1 MSQRGQRDA
10 LWSSL
15 LRHAVLPAGDRV
27 FSQRMM
33 RRLRF
38 LEEAQ
43 WWPREHVLELRD
55 QRLRALVEVAYREV
69 PFYRDLMRGRSLR
82 PQHIAGAADLSKL
95 PVVTKAMLRAAYPER
110 VTRPTGRRTY
120 EASTSGSTG
129 TNFRV
134 REDHETFGWY
144 LASFMLALEWAGW
157 RMGEPQVQTGMNP
170 ERSLSRRLKD
180 AALRCHYVSARD
192 LRDGHLDSVLDL
204 IQRKGIRHLWGY
216 PGSLYYLACRA
227 EARGWDTPLR
237 TAITWG
243 DMLHPQYR
251 STIERVFGARVND
264 TYGCGEGIQIAAQC
278 DVADGYHVHSLDVVV
293 EYLDEA
299 GEPVPVGES
308 GDVVVTRLHPGP
320 MPLIRYQ
327 VGDAAVGGGDRS
339 CPCGR
344 SFEMMERIEGRNA
357 DVVETPSGNRLIV
370 HFFTG
375 ILEYFPQIDTFQVVQ
390 NRPGAVVVRIVPA
403 AGYDDEVGRAVATRL
418 REAGA
423 DLEIAIELVPEIP
436 PTPGGKRRFVISE
449 LDGEAR

>member
-1 MSQRGQRDA
+1 MSRRGQRDA

-27 FSQRMM
+27 FGQRMM

-43 WWPREHVLELRD
+43 WWPRERVLEWRD
-55 QRLRALVEVAYREV
+55 ERLRALVEVAYREV
-69 PFYRDLMRGRSLR
+69 PFYRDLMRDRSVR
-82 PQHIAGAADLSKL
+82 PEDIAGAADLSKL
-95 PVVTKAMLRAAYPER
+95 PLVTKAMLLAAYPER
-110 VTRPTGRRTY
+110 ATRPTGRRTY

-134 REDHETFGWY
+134 REDRETFGWY

-192 LRDGHLDSVLDL
+192 LRDEHLDSVLDL
-204 IQRKGIRHLWGY
+204 IQTRGIRHLWGY
-216 PGSLYYLACRA
+216 PGSLYYLARRA
-227 EARGWDTPLR
+227 ETRGWDTPLR

-251 STIERVFGARVND
+251 QTIERVFGARVND

-278 DVADGYHVHSLDVVV
+278 DVADGYHIHSLDVVV

-299 GEPVPVGES
+299 GQPVAFGEA

-344 SFEMMERIEGRNA
+344 SFEMMERIEARNA

-423 DLEIAIELVPEIP
+423 DLEIAIELVSEIP
-436 PTPGGKRRFVISE
+436 PTPGGKRRFVISD